1 MRGRDLTFC
10 RCYIDDV
17 IIWSTSFEEH
27 FQHLQVV
34 FDRLRKAGLKVHP
47 GKCVF
52 GADSIDFLG
61 HRISAGKLEPQEDK
75 LVAVRGLPSP
85 TDISSLRAALGL
97 FSYYRKFVL
106 HFSSIAFPLNA
117 LLKKDRAWERGEA
130 QENAYLQLKEQLCSA
145 VILRLPYPYSPF
157 ILTTDWS
164 QRGMGAIL
172 SQVDKE
178 GVEHPICYASRSC
191 NVAEQNYSSFD
202 GECLAVVWAT
212 SHFRSYLFRNSFT
225 LVTDHE
231 PHRWIMTTQKLT
243 RKLAR

>member
-1 MRGRDLTFC
+1 MPLRKEDRAKTAFWGANRTLWEWVVPFGLKNAPPYFQRRMDEVLKDLSFC
-10 RCYIDDV
+10 RCYIDDI
-17 IIWSTSFEEH
+17 IIWSKTMEEH
-27 FQHLQVV
+27 IQHLQIV
-34 FDRLRKAGLKVHP
+34 FGRLRDAGLKVHP

-61 HRISAGKLEPQEDK
+61 HRISADKFEPQQDK
-75 LVAVRGLPSP
+75 LAAVRDLPFP

-117 LLKKDRAWERGEA
+117 LLKKDRPWEWGEA
-130 QENAYLQLKEQLCSA
+130 QESAYLELKEQLCSA
-145 VILRLPYPYSPF
+145 AVLRLPDPYSPF

-172 SQVDKE
+172 SQLNSE

-191 NVAEQNYSSFD
+191 NAAE
-202 GECLAVVWAT
+202 
-212 SHFRSYLFRNSFT
+212 
-225 LVTDHE
+225 
-231 PHRWIMTTQKLT
+231 
-243 RKLAR
+243 